1 MLGWVKRTLAELS
14 IGAAVGF
21 IAWCFLGKRITSF
34 MFGSIGGSFS
44 CSTDVEKGLD
54 KFVSMQLYC
63 ALGGAVLAV
72 VGMVIARRL
81 WSKARARLTPPQQ
94 TAVS

>member
-1 MLGWVKRTLAELS
+1 MLGWLKRTLVELS
-14 IGAAVGF
+14 VGAAAGF
-21 IAWCFLGKRITSF
+21 IGWCLLGKRLTSF

-72 VGMVIARRL
+72 VSMIVARRL
-81 WSKARARLTPPQQ
+81 WTKARARIAAPPQA
-94 TAVS
+94 TAS